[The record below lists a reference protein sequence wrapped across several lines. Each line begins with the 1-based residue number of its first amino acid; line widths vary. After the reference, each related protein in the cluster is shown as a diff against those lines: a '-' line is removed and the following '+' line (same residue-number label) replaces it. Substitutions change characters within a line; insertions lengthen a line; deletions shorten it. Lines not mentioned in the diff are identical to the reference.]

1 MRTKTGTT
9 FESKIAHATGTVENP
24 ISDQALLAKFLGN
37 AEPVIGRDRANKVA
51 DVIWTLDTLD
61 DIGELVRI
69 CV

>member
-1 MRTKTGTT
+1 M
-9 FESKIAHATGTVENP
+9 
-24 ISDQALLAKFLGN
+24 SDQALLAKFLGN